1 MISRPILAGFFAA
14 AWLCAAPQPLTTIQ
28 DTLYKADGTRFNGSL
43 VISWT
48 TFEAVDHTQ
57 ILQQTATVQ
66 VIDGNLH
73 LQLVPTT
80 TATPTAF
87 YTVAYNS
94 DGYIQFSETWAVPSS
109 VN

>member
-1 MISRPILAGFFAA
+1 MDFALKNATAPRLNWARNSVSQTATPSGVAFLFGGRMISRPTLAGFFAA

-66 VIDGNLH
+66 VVDG
-73 LQLVPTT
+73 
-80 TATPTAF
+80 
-87 YTVAYNS
+87 
-94 DGYIQFSETWAVPSS
+94 
-109 VN
+109 